1 MDVILNFAKD
11 NYLIL
16 LILGGVFLLALIGY
30 LYDRYQ
36 NRDIK
41 ISKDEKSQ
49 DVVLTETSMA
59 EAPQVAAQ
67 PQAQTQPPEE
77 EVPQINGLEG

>member
-1 MDVILNFAKD
+1 MDGILNFAKD
-11 NYLIL
+11 YYIVL
-16 LILGGVFLLALIGY
+16 LIIGGVFLLALIGY

-41 ISKDEKSQ
+41 ISKDENNTNE
-49 DVVLTETSMA
+49 VVTEQTMQGVQQT
-59 EAPQVAAQ
+59 APQ

-77 EVPQINGLEG
+77 EVPQINGLE

>member
-1 MDVILNFAKD
+1 MDGILNFAKD
-11 NYLIL
+11 DYIVL
-16 LILGGVFLLALIGY
+16 LIIGGVFLLALIGY

-41 ISKDEKSQ
+41 ISKEENTNE
-49 DVVLTETSMA
+49 VVTEQTMQGVQQT
-59 EAPQVAAQ
+59 APQ

-77 EVPQINGLEG
+77 EVPQINGLE

>member
-41 ISKDEKSQ
+41 ISKDETSQ

-59 EAPQVAAQ
+59 EAPHAETQ

-77 EVPQINGLEG
+77 EVPQINGLE